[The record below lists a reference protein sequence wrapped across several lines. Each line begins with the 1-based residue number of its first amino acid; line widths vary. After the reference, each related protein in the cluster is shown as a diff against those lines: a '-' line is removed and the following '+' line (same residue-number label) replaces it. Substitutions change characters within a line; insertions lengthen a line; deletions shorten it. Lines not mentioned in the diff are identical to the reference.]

1 MNVFYNIITI
11 FVYTLKQNTMKI
23 QISRYAKEYS
33 SINKKTGLIFENENS
48 KIYTVNLL
56 FFRMFS
62 VVTISK

>member
-1 MNVFYNIITI
+1 
-11 FVYTLKQNTMKI
+11 MKI
-23 QISRYAKEYS
+23 QFSKYAKKYNS
-33 SINKKTGLIFENENS
+33 SNKKTGLVFENENS

>member
-1 MNVFYNIITI
+1 
-11 FVYTLKQNTMKI
+11 MKI